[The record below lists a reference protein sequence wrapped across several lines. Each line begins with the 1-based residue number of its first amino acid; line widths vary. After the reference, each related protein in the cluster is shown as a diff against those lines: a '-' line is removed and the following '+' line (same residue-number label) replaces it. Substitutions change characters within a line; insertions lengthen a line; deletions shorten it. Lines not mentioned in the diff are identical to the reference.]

1 MEGRKKKRMDE
12 KDKRVWKEKKKRKN
26 LWMKWNERG
35 KKKINKEKTYG
46 WNEMRERRNN
56 IKF

>member
-1 MEGRKKKRMDE
+1 MEGKKKKKRMDE

-35 KKKINKEKTYG
+35 KKNVKKKLMDEMKQEKG
-46 WNEMRERRNN
+46 E
-56 IKF
+56 II